1 MVENEK
7 FDIKAFIDSLP
18 EKTKENLHEFLYAP
32 IDTDEIDIDEIDI
45 TQKKYLKRVYKV
57 YKILKEKNTKSYNIA
72 DDIYRAG
79 FIASFYDNDKFFSFF
94 VNNGI
99 TKEKVLNYYKIKPN
113 EIKNIEDVSDGKLL
127 FILDFFPHHLDKD
140 EMKMFCIKKDYVCRD
155 IEEIGSIIIN
165 SSYSLMISIKKYINE
180 LDYKK
185 EAKKL
190 SGIYN
195 GLNNELISFIR
206 ICSMQYD
213 NLKPKTI
220 EGKKYSDNDILEL
233 AIIICFANLYS
244 FSDESNYL
252 KSLFPNFLLFDHY
265 DQIKEYEIKGNI
277 TLIQKNF
284 SKYIFSGVNKN
295 IERCNIK
302 PIDIVNN
309 CFNKNLNYSENL
321 LDILNINLVNYDNF
335 SGKFKYNCLDQLV
348 KQKLEKV
355 EIKDVIFIAN
365 LSKELK
371 NEFVK
376 NGIDDD
382 QFVNQLALF
391 INAIN
396 TNESINNC
404 FINNG
409 LTLERIFS
417 TLKID
422 IDINKIRSDENFDYE
437 YIKDGLY
444 HYLDIYYKLE
454 NLEGYIETI
463 ILNINES
470 KYTNLY
476 NLFNSILTTNIPK
489 LQKDFENR
497 HRNEKIDKLR
507 KIEVPTISIINFD
520 TISSFDLG
528 LRKQSEEII
537 NDFLDFTS
545 KDDTDDFNEITN
557 DIREFCKLEK
567 KSKIE
572 FIFFKEKKIN
582 IDNKKKLIS
591 KIEKYLKE
599 KEVKLEKGLVELEY
613 LKKAINIYL
622 KNASLYLD
630 RINEVKS
637 KLIEE
642 VKTKNYI
649 ENDIEITDDNLRMQI
664 INDKIECINVSIVQ
678 MMQQYKKIVLQM
690 STHASLLNYINVS
703 RNTTIKNLYIEF
715 VLNDGIKLEKESIIY
730 LKALKILLKDIE
742 NYTNN
747 HIYIDKN
754 NLRENRKYEIEDIQN
769 KKIIKK

>member
-7 FDIKAFIDSLP
+7 FDMKKFIDSLP

-32 IDTDEIDIDEIDI
+32 IDTDEIDI

-165 SSYSLMISIKKYINE
+165 SSYSFIISIKEYINE
-180 LDYKK
+180 LNYKN

-244 FSDESNYL
+244 FSAESNYL

-265 DQIKEYEIKGNI
+265 DKIKEYEIKGNI
-277 TLIQKNF
+277 TLIQKIF
-284 SKYIFSGVNKN
+284 PKYIFSGVNKN

-335 SGKFKYNCLDQLV
+335 SGKFKYNCLDQIV
-348 KQKLEKV
+348 KQNLKKV
-355 EIKDVIFIAN
+355 EIKDVIFITN
-365 LSKELK
+365 LSKKLK
-371 NEFVK
+371 KEFVK
-376 NGIDDD
+376 NDIDDD
-382 QFVNQLALF
+382 QLINYLALF

-444 HYLDIYYKLE
+444 HYLNIYYKLE

-599 KEVKLEKGLVELEY
+599 KEVK
-613 LKKAINIYL
+613 
-622 KNASLYLD
+622 
-630 RINEVKS
+630 
-637 KLIEE
+637 
-642 VKTKNYI
+642 TKNYI

-730 LKALKILLKDIE
+730 LKALKLLLKDIE